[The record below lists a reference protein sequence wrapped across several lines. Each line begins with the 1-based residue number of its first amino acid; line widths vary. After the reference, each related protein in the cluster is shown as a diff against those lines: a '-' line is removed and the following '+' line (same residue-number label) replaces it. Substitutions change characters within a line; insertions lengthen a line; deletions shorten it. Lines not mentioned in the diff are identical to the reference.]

1 MAWVYLAFA
10 IVLEVA
16 GTTCMKFSDGFTNT
30 LPSVL
35 LFVFYGLSFVA
46 LTMALR
52 DLELTIVYAIWAGLG
67 TALIAVLGFVWFHEP
82 VNAMKIVAIAVI
94 VGGVVT
100 LNLSGA

>member
-1 MAWVYLAFA
+1 MSWIYLALA

-35 LFVFYGLSFVA
+35 LFIFYGLSFVA
-46 LTMALR
+46 LTLALK
-52 DLELTIVYAIWAGLG
+52 DLQLTIVYAIWAGMG
-67 TALIAVLGFVWFHEP
+67 TALIAVLGFLWFHEP
-82 VNAMKIVAIAVI
+82 VNAVKVVALAVI
-94 VGGVVT
+94 IAGVVT